1 MPRERFRAARKR
13 RNIIALVPHAEVGEV
28 IGKVRESTGHLCT
41 RLAFEFLVL
50 TAARSGEVR
59 GAMWEEMDV
68 ASRMWTVPAERMKA
82 REVHRVALSG
92 AALAVLEQAR
102 ELGAVQG
109 LVFPSKLGRAISD
122 GTMSKLLRDLGI
134 PAVPHGFRSSFR
146 DWCGDTRVPREVAE
160 ACLAHTVGNRVEAA
174 YARSDLFELR
184 RPVME
189 DWAEYVRP
197 TSSGAAPTPPTGT
210 GPHRESPRAARGT
223 RGRGRLRS
231 GARREVEM
239 PQLALFVPGGE
250 SGDD

>member
-1 MPRERFRAARKR
+1 M
-13 RNIIALVPHAEVGEV
+13 
-28 IGKVRESTGHLCT
+28 
-41 RLAFEFLVL
+41 
-50 TAARSGEVR
+50 
-59 GAMWEEMDV
+59 
-68 ASRMWTVPAERMKA
+68 
-82 REVHRVALSG
+82 
-92 AALAVLEQAR
+92 
-102 ELGAVQG
+102 
-109 LVFPSKLGRAISD
+109 
-122 GTMSKLLRDLGI
+122 
-134 PAVPHGFRSSFR
+134 
-146 DWCGDTRVPREVAE
+146 PREVAE

-210 GPHRESPRAARGT
+210 GPRRESPRAARGT